1 MNKLLFVSDIQE
13 RYQVSAPTARKIMR
27 SMVHIE
33 RPKLAVDENVLSA
46 FEREQ
51 SESLTDNKKRK
62 MKKNNSRN
70 SAFFDTDWIP
80 GVPDIPLR
88 R

>member
-1 MNKLLFVSDIQE
+1 MNRLLFVSDIQE

-27 SMVHIE
+27 SMIHIKS
-33 RPKLAVDENVLSA
+33 PKLAVNENVLSA

-51 SESLTDNKKRK
+51 SESPSDNKKQK

-70 SAFFDTDWIP
+70 SASFDTNWIP
-80 GVPDIPLR
+80 GVSEFPLR